1 MGVLQE
7 GQTKHSFAKQVVHP
21 AQKQTK
27 KKASGMTVRFP
38 KENAKSFVYQVP
50 ISPKSKWAVY
60 FE

>member
-27 KKASGMTVRFP
+27 KK
-38 KENAKSFVYQVP
+38 SFWDDRKV
-50 ISPKSKWAVY
+50 S
-60 FE
+60 